1 MPLIPLEIPPG
12 QYRNG
17 TDFQSS
23 GRWRDGNL
31 VRFHEG
37 SLRPVGGWRQRGSV
51 DIAGVVRTIVAWE
64 DNSSNRRLALG
75 THSSLLAMSAGNT
88 VIDIT
93 PAGFTSGRVDATI
106 SVGFG
111 AGVYGVQT
119 YGTPREDTGTILPA
133 TTWSLDNWGEYLVGC
148 TADDGK
154 LYEWDL
160 TTTAGAEIVTNG
172 GFASGAS
179 WTTGASWTIAAGVAT
194 FSGTAATG
202 DELEQT
208 YASSTFEIGKTYRI
222 SFAFATSTAG
232 SVRVKFV
239 GDTTL
244 VNQVFTTAGT
254 KTVDF
259 LADSTDGTLT
269 FELGTATGDTETF
282 TIDNVSIKLQ
292 PRAYVIDNAPTSCS
306 ALMVTE
312 ERFLFAFGAGG
323 NPRKVQWSDR
333 EDNTVWA
340 PAATNEAGD
349 IEIQTNGTILRGLRT
364 RGQALILTDQDA
376 HTATYQGPPFVY
388 GFERVGT
395 SCGVIAANA
404 AASVDQGVIWMGR
417 RSFFVYA
424 GGAVQE
430 LPSDVSDYVFSD
442 FNNDQRSKVHA
453 VVNSRW
459 GEIWWFYPSQAS
471 TECDRYVIYD
481 FAQNVWATGNIER
494 TAGVDRGVFAQPMW
508 IDPDG
513 ILYEHEVGYN
523 YGGQSPFCESGP
535 ISLGVGD
542 QVMSVRQL
550 LPDERT
556 LGDVTAT
563 FKTRFYPTSTERSY
577 GPYTMANP
585 TSVRFTGRQVRMRVD
600 GNAATDWRVGIMRVD
615 AVAGG
620 LR

>member
-64 DNSSNRRLALG
+64 DNSSNRRMAFG
-75 THSSLLAMSAGNT
+75 THDKLFSMTAGNT
-88 VIDIT
+88 VSDIT
-93 PAGFTSGRVDATI
+93 PTSFTAGRVDATI

-154 LYEWDL
+154 LYEWQL
-160 TTTAGAEIVTNG
+160 NSANPAAQITN
-172 GFASGAS
+172 S
-179 WTTGASWTIAAGVAT
+179 
-194 FSGTAATG
+194 
-202 DELEQT
+202 
-208 YASSTFEIGKTYRI
+208 
-222 SFAFATSTAG
+222 
-232 SVRVKFV
+232 
-239 GDTTL
+239 
-244 VNQVFTTAGT
+244 
-254 KTVDF
+254 
-259 LADSTDGTLT
+259 
-269 FELGTATGDTETF
+269 
-282 TIDNVSIKLQ
+282 
-292 PRAYVIDNAPTSCS
+292 PTSCS

-333 EDNTVWA
+333 EDNTVWT

-395 SCGVIAANA
+395 SCGLIAANA

-513 ILYEHEVGYN
+513 ILYEHEVGYS

-535 ISLGVGD
+535 ISLGAGD

-563 FKTRFYPTSTERSY
+563 FKARFYPTSTERSY

-600 GNAATDWRVGIMRVD
+600 GNTATDWRVGIMRVD